1 MQNNAKTERVAIPL
15 PLFNNLKGN
24 TMSDRTPTAKR
35 SIAPVTVT
43 VEITATRINENGTLS
58 GITAKVVKQPVKGNE
73 FKTSVPPMAG
83 GAIYLKATSLD
94 GLTLVDGDAPK
105 AVAAKVKLF

>member
-1 MQNNAKTERVAIPL
+1 MSER
-15 PLFNNLKGN
+15 K
-24 TMSDRTPTAKR
+24 PTAKR

-58 GITAKVVKQPVKGNE
+58 GITAKVVKQPIKGNE

-83 GAIYLKATSLD
+83 GAIYLKALSLE
-94 GLTLVDGDAPK
+94 GLSIVDDDAPK
-105 AVAAKVKLF
+105 ATAAKAKLF

>member
-1 MQNNAKTERVAIPL
+1 MSER
-15 PLFNNLKGN
+15 K
-24 TMSDRTPTAKR
+24 PTAKR

-58 GITAKVVKQPVKGNE
+58 GITAKVVKQPIKGNE

-83 GAIYLKATSLD
+83 GAIYLKALSLE
-94 GLTLVDGDAPK
+94 GLSIVDDDAPK
-105 AVAAKVKLF
+105 AITAKVKLF

>member
-1 MQNNAKTERVAIPL
+1 
-15 PLFNNLKGN
+15 
-24 TMSDRTPTAKR
+24 MSDRTPTAKR

-58 GITAKVVKQPVKGNE
+58 GITAKVIKQPIKGNE

-83 GAIYLKATSLD
+83 GAIYLKALSLD
-94 GLTLVDGDAPK
+94 GLQILADGAPTAK
-105 AVAAKVKLF
+105 AAKTKLF

>member
-1 MQNNAKTERVAIPL
+1 
-15 PLFNNLKGN
+15 
-24 TMSDRTPTAKR
+24 MSTHAPTAKR

-58 GITAKVVKQPVKGNE
+58 GITAKVVKQPIKGNE

-83 GAIYLKATSLD
+83 GAVYLKAESLE
-94 GLTLVDGDAPK
+94 GLVMQADEVAK
-105 AVAAKVKLF
+105 AVAKAKLF

>member
-1 MQNNAKTERVAIPL
+1 LSVADAVDSGESL
-15 PLFNNLKGN
+15 MFFNLDRSF
-24 TMSDRTPTAKR
+24 TMSERTPTVKR

-83 GAIYLKATSLD
+83 GAIYLKAESLE
-94 GLTLVDGDAPK
+94 GLTVLTGDEPK
-105 AVAAKVKLF
+105 VAVKRKLF

>member
-1 MQNNAKTERVAIPL
+1 
-15 PLFNNLKGN
+15 
-24 TMSDRTPTAKR
+24 MSERTPTAKR

-58 GITAKVVKQPVKGNE
+58 GITAKIVKQPVKGNE

-83 GAIYLKATSLD
+83 GAIYLKALSLE
-94 GLTLVDGDAPK
+94 GLQILTDDKPK
-105 AVAAKVKLF
+105 QATAKRKLF

>member
-1 MQNNAKTERVAIPL
+1 MSER
-15 PLFNNLKGN
+15 K
-24 TMSDRTPTAKR
+24 PTAKR

-58 GITAKVVKQPVKGNE
+58 GITAKVVKQPIKGNE

-83 GAIYLKATSLD
+83 GAIYLKALSLE
-94 GLTLVDGDAPK
+94 GLSIVDDDMPK
-105 AVAAKVKLF
+105 AITAKVKLF

>member
-1 MQNNAKTERVAIPL
+1 
-15 PLFNNLKGN
+15 
-24 TMSDRTPTAKR
+24 MSERTPTAKR

-83 GAIYLKATSLD
+83 GAIYLKALSLE
-94 GLTLVDGDAPK
+94 GLQILTDDEPK
-105 AVAAKVKLF
+105 QATAKRKLF

>member
-1 MQNNAKTERVAIPL
+1 MQNNATTERVAIPL

-24 TMSDRTPTAKR
+24 TMSTGTPTAKR
-35 SIAPVTVT
+35 SIAPVTLT

-58 GITAKVVKQPVKGNE
+58 GITAKVVKQTVKGNE

-83 GAIYLKATSLD
+83 GAIYLKAESLE
-94 GLTLVDGDAPK
+94 GLQVLTGDEPK
-105 AVAAKVKLF
+105 VAVKRKLF

>member
-1 MQNNAKTERVAIPL
+1 MSER
-15 PLFNNLKGN
+15 K
-24 TMSDRTPTAKR
+24 STAKR

-58 GITAKVVKQPVKGNE
+58 GITARIIKQPIKGNE

-83 GAIYLKATSLD
+83 GAIYLKALSLE
-94 GLTLVDGDAPK
+94 GLSIVDDDAPK
-105 AVAAKVKLF
+105 VMTTKVKLF

>member
-1 MQNNAKTERVAIPL
+1 
-15 PLFNNLKGN
+15 
-24 TMSDRTPTAKR
+24 MSERTPTAKR

-58 GITAKVVKQPVKGNE
+58 GITAKIVKQPIKGNE

-83 GAIYLKATSLD
+83 GAIYIKATELE
-94 GLTLVDGDAPK
+94 GLTFVSGDETK
-105 AVAAKVKLF
+105 ATTAKRKLF

>member
-1 MQNNAKTERVAIPL
+1 MSER
-15 PLFNNLKGN
+15 N
-24 TMSDRTPTAKR
+24 PTAKR

-58 GITAKVVKQPVKGNE
+58 GITAKIVKQPIKGNE

-83 GAIYLKATSLD
+83 GAIYLKALSLD
-94 GLTLVDGDAPK
+94 GLQILTDDEPK
-105 AVAAKVKLF
+105 ATTAKRKLF

>member
-1 MQNNAKTERVAIPL
+1 
-15 PLFNNLKGN
+15 
-24 TMSDRTPTAKR
+24 MSERTPTAKR

-58 GITAKVVKQPVKGNE
+58 GITAKVVKQPIKGNE

-83 GAIYLKATSLD
+83 GAIYLKALSLD
-94 GLTLVDGDAPK
+94 GLQVLADDEPK
-105 AVAAKVKLF
+105 AVAAKRKLF

>member
-1 MQNNAKTERVAIPL
+1 
-15 PLFNNLKGN
+15 
-24 TMSDRTPTAKR
+24 MSDRTPTAKR

-58 GITAKVVKQPVKGNE
+58 CITAKIVKQPIKGNE

-83 GAIYLKATSLD
+83 GAIYLKALSLE
-94 GLTLVDGDAPK
+94 GLKLVDDDAPK
-105 AVAAKVKLF
+105 ATTAKVKLF

>member
-1 MQNNAKTERVAIPL
+1 
-15 PLFNNLKGN
+15 
-24 TMSDRTPTAKR
+24 MSERTPTAKR

-58 GITAKVVKQPVKGNE
+58 GITAKIVKQPVKGNE

-83 GAIYLKATSLD
+83 GAIYLKALSLE
-94 GLTLVDGDAPK
+94 GLQLLADDEPK
-105 AVAAKVKLF
+105 AAAVKRKLF

>member
-1 MQNNAKTERVAIPL
+1 MSER
-15 PLFNNLKGN
+15 N
-24 TMSDRTPTAKR
+24 PTAKR

-58 GITAKVVKQPVKGNE
+58 GITAKVVKQPIKGNE

-83 GAIYLKATSLD
+83 GAVYLKADSLEGLVIQD
-94 GLTLVDGDAPK
+94 GATQVQ
-105 AVAAKVKLF
+105 AVKRKLFS

>member
-1 MQNNAKTERVAIPL
+1 
-15 PLFNNLKGN
+15 
-24 TMSDRTPTAKR
+24 MSTHAPTAKR

-58 GITAKVVKQPVKGNE
+58 GITAKVVKQPIKGNE

-83 GAIYLKATSLD
+83 GAVYLKAESLE
-94 GLTLVDGDAPK
+94 GLVLQADDVAK
-105 AVAAKVKLF
+105 AVAKAKLF